1 MKVIGLAGWSG
12 AGKTTLLTRVIPQLV
27 APTSTA
33 LAGKIVRFELFHDGV
48 DLYDSCVRARRWLPD
63 GHLHLAC
70 AASLGAA
77 AGGGAAGLA
86 ASSPHWARAR
96 APQPFAAALAG
107 AGAPAAERGAFAAR
121 AALQIMAAAE
131 PGGAVDAA
139 GDAKALLDAAETPA
153 GDVYTSFAS
162 LFAQALAQGSP
173 ALAATLAR
181 EYGPAL
187 ERTDDLPALAE
198 RACGAAF
205 VAAGGGPPGLGE
217 LLRAMGGG
225 G

>member
-1 MKVIGLAGWSG
+1 MRADEAAPANGDPPPSLARLLRLLDAYAGASSSPTNGEAAARFAAAAVKWARG
-12 AGKTTLLTRVIPQLV
+12 AGAGAETL
-27 APTSTA
+27 
-33 LAGKIVRFELFHDGV
+33 
-48 DLYDSCVRARRWLPD
+48 AR
-63 GHLHLAC
+63 LHLAC

-162 LFAQALAQGSP
+162 LFAQALAKGSP